1 MDVSNLNYYLY
12 AINLTSPYMLQMGC
26 FSITWKFLAILYA
39 LMAGGLGIALVSSAI
54 EAAAQP

>member
-1 MDVSNLNYYLY
+1 
-12 AINLTSPYMLQMGC
+12 MGC

-54 EAAAQP
+54 EVAAQPLN